1 MTSFGQEPDHTHWPD
16 SANELPAPE
25 VGRLIYASVSS
36 IDGPVLDEMRRIR
49 DQAAVHNQAHGLRVV
64 LMHTCG
70 WFVQWIEGPPSGIQA
85 LIERVGRDPRHRAL
99 KVVHDSMGRPRLIKP
114 WIGSIGQAT
123 ETAGALAR
131 RVMAMRER
139 QALGKGYEPATVWR
153 SLCSPLP
160 GHVEVAAAREGGWQR
175 VMLLSARHTG
185 AFDLLRW
192 LAKASQGSVAHRR
205 FAGGVKDALDVESD
219 YLDLPDQ
226 GPQGRR
232 LIANA
237 RKGLAMGMTHAFLP
251 DHAAVVLLL
260 DADAGHNQ
268 RLLER
273 LLVVCQ
279 QVRHRPAI
287 IGLGAD
293 ACFAPELRFATEARG
308 QPWLEA
314 RTGAGAAS
322 HGQLWMALKTVL
334 DRLG

>member
-1 MTSFGQEPDHTHWPD
+1 MS
-16 SANELPAPE
+16 LP
-25 VGRLIYASVSS
+25 
-36 IDGPVLDEMRRIR
+36 
-49 DQAAVHNQAHGLRVV
+49 
-64 LMHTCG
+64 
-70 WFVQWIEGPPSGIQA
+70 
-85 LIERVGRDPRHRAL
+85 ERVL
-99 KVVHDSMGRPRLIKP
+99 K
-114 WIGSIGQAT
+114 A
-123 ETAGALAR
+123 EFAR
-131 RVMAMRER
+131 
-139 QALGKGYEPATVWR
+139 Q
-153 SLCSPLP
+153 
-160 GHVEVAAAREGGWQR
+160 
-175 VMLLSARHTG
+175 
-185 AFDLLRW
+185 RW

-260 DADAGHNQ
+260 DADAEHNQ

-322 HGQLWMALKTVL
+322 HGQLWSALKTVL